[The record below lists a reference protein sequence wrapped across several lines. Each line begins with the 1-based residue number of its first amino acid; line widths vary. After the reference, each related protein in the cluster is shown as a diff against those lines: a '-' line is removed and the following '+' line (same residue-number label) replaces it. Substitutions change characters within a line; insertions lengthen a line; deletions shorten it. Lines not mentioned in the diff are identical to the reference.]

1 MADASIPLETA
12 LKIAELLAI
21 VGGGGL
27 VLMRM
32 TRMAARFEFIGEQQ
46 SKEISELKLQ
56 VVKIGDLMTNVAV
69 QNERLDAQAKRIN
82 LLDQR
87 YEELRHGEGFV
98 YPLGTHLSGGGS
110 TGRK

>member
-56 VVKIGDLMTNVAV
+56 AVK
-69 QNERLDAQAKRIN
+69 NERLDAQAKRIN